1 MKTFSNLLILC
12 VAIGLLGVLAA
23 RIITNINFGM
33 KCIYAGLFMFLL
45 ANIIRW
51 LVTNRRGDNNG

>member
-23 RIITNINFGM
+23 RCIVTNIGALRL
-33 KCIYAGLFMFLL
+33 IYAGLFMFLL
-45 ANIIRW
+45 ANVIRW
-51 LVTNRRGDNNG
+51 LVANRKGER